1 MKLISLV
8 IFILSCCA
16 GCWYVPIFYK
26 QLLTVTHFTCYL
38 TGNHTMLS
46 SWKARVTSFLI
57 HNQNNDEGNAAEEN
71 APVVVLD
78 SNTKDNSTVNS
89 GIVVEGKADDA
100 IVLLWLCAV

>member
-1 MKLISLV
+1 
-8 IFILSCCA
+8 
-16 GCWYVPIFYK
+16 
-26 QLLTVTHFTCYL
+26 
-38 TGNHTMLS
+38 MLS